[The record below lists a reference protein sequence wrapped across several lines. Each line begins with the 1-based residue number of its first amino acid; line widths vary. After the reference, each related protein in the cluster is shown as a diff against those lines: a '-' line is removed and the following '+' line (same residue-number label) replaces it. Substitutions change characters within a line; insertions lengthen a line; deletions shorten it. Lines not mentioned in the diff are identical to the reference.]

1 MFHEKLSSSY
11 RRWLFGWRTVVWA
24 GALLFGLA
32 HCRLAGALPLGWR
45 TAAWLAHYCLAGA
58 LLLDR
63 CGALLLGPAYCS
75 GDRRAAGPARC
86 CSPHDAA
93 SPSPLLL
100 AIPWA
105 HRRARSGHAC
115 SIVCGSFATRS
126 DDGVFPHIRSR
137 RGRRRTEAGCRWPS
151 EDDRLPPAVGRR
163 LSASGR
169 RKRRRAADMLG
180 ISGGEFLVLLV
191 VGALVL
197 GPKNIAEALRAM
209 RKGIEA
215 LRQWSAGMR
224 AEAGGELGVAEKE
237 VAALA
242 NLDFRQLDPRRIVR
256 EAVREE
262 MEAWMAMADAGG
274 AGTLSSERGAD
285 PAGDGTNRAAT
296 TAERT
301 AYSAAAFARTDFERA
316 NSRRTSSK
324 RAGSKGA
331 DAAATK
337 GAQATQ
343 GPDAQATQG
352 LDAQGPH
359 KPAAH
364 VPQEPSAQ
372 AEPKPNEK
380 STGELA
386 ARDSIEGDKL

>member
-1 MFHEKLSSSY
+1 
-11 RRWLFGWRTVVWA
+11 
-24 GALLFGLA
+24 
-32 HCRLAGALPLGWR
+32 
-45 TAAWLAHYCLAGA
+45 
-58 LLLDR
+58 
-63 CGALLLGPAYCS
+63 
-75 GDRRAAGPARC
+75 
-86 CSPHDAA
+86 
-93 SPSPLLL
+93 
-100 AIPWA
+100 
-105 HRRARSGHAC
+105 
-115 SIVCGSFATRS
+115 
-126 DDGVFPHIRSR
+126 
-137 RGRRRTEAGCRWPS
+137 
-151 EDDRLPPAVGRR
+151 
-163 LSASGR
+163 
-169 RKRRRAADMLG
+169 MLG

-197 GPKNIAEALRAM
+197 GPKNIAEALRTM
-209 RKGIEA
+209 REGIEA

-285 PAGDGTNRAAT
+285 PAGDGTNRAAR

-301 AYSAAAFARTDFERA
+301 AYSAAAFARADFERA

-352 LDAQGPH
+352 LDA
-359 KPAAH
+359 H
-364 VPQEPSAQ
+364 VPQEPAAQGLHKPSAQ

>member
-1 MFHEKLSSSY
+1 
-11 RRWLFGWRTVVWA
+11 
-24 GALLFGLA
+24 
-32 HCRLAGALPLGWR
+32 
-45 TAAWLAHYCLAGA
+45 
-58 LLLDR
+58 
-63 CGALLLGPAYCS
+63 
-75 GDRRAAGPARC
+75 
-86 CSPHDAA
+86 
-93 SPSPLLL
+93 
-100 AIPWA
+100 
-105 HRRARSGHAC
+105 
-115 SIVCGSFATRS
+115 
-126 DDGVFPHIRSR
+126 
-137 RGRRRTEAGCRWPS
+137 
-151 EDDRLPPAVGRR
+151 
-163 LSASGR
+163 
-169 RKRRRAADMLG
+169 
-180 ISGGEFLVLLV
+180 
-191 VGALVL
+191 
-197 GPKNIAEALRAM
+197 M

-296 TAERT
+296 TAER
-301 AYSAAAFARTDFERA
+301 AVYSAAAFARAGSERA
-316 NSRRTSSK
+316 GSRRTSSK

-343 GPDAQATQG
+343 APDAQATQG

-359 KPAAH
+359 KP
-364 VPQEPSAQ
+364 SAQ

-380 STGELA
+380 STGEPSA

>member
-1 MFHEKLSSSY
+1 
-11 RRWLFGWRTVVWA
+11 
-24 GALLFGLA
+24 
-32 HCRLAGALPLGWR
+32 
-45 TAAWLAHYCLAGA
+45 
-58 LLLDR
+58 
-63 CGALLLGPAYCS
+63 
-75 GDRRAAGPARC
+75 
-86 CSPHDAA
+86 
-93 SPSPLLL
+93 
-100 AIPWA
+100 
-105 HRRARSGHAC
+105 
-115 SIVCGSFATRS
+115 
-126 DDGVFPHIRSR
+126 
-137 RGRRRTEAGCRWPS
+137 
-151 EDDRLPPAVGRR
+151 
-163 LSASGR
+163 
-169 RKRRRAADMLG
+169 
-180 ISGGEFLVLLV
+180 
-191 VGALVL
+191 
-197 GPKNIAEALRAM
+197 M

-285 PAGDGTNRAAT
+285 PAGDGTNRAAR

-301 AYSAAAFARTDFERA
+301 AYSAAAFARADFERA

-343 GPDAQATQG
+343 G

-359 KPAAH
+359 KPDAH
-364 VPQEPSAQ
+364 VPQEPAAQGPHKPAAQGPHKPAVQ

>member
-11 RRWLFGWRTVVWA
+11 RRWPF
-24 GALLFGLA
+24 
-32 HCRLAGALPLGWR
+32 GWR
-45 TAAWLAHYCLAGA
+45 TAAWLAH
-58 LLLDR
+58 
-63 CGALLLGPAYCS
+63 CS
-75 GDRRAAGPARC
+75 GNRRAAGPARR
-86 CSPHDAA
+86 CSPHNAA
-93 SPSPLLL
+93 SPSPVLLTIL
-100 AIPWA
+100 WA

-151 EDDRLPPAVGRR
+151 EDDRLRLAVGRR
-163 LSASGR
+163 LSAGGR

-285 PAGDGTNRAAT
+285 PAGDGTNRAAR

-343 GPDAQATQG
+343 G

-359 KPAAH
+359 KPDAH
-364 VPQEPSAQ
+364 VPQEPAAQGLHKPSAQ

-380 STGELA
+380 STGEPSA

>member
-1 MFHEKLSSSY
+1 
-11 RRWLFGWRTVVWA
+11 
-24 GALLFGLA
+24 
-32 HCRLAGALPLGWR
+32 
-45 TAAWLAHYCLAGA
+45 
-58 LLLDR
+58 
-63 CGALLLGPAYCS
+63 
-75 GDRRAAGPARC
+75 
-86 CSPHDAA
+86 
-93 SPSPLLL
+93 
-100 AIPWA
+100 
-105 HRRARSGHAC
+105 
-115 SIVCGSFATRS
+115 
-126 DDGVFPHIRSR
+126 
-137 RGRRRTEAGCRWPS
+137 
-151 EDDRLPPAVGRR
+151 
-163 LSASGR
+163 
-169 RKRRRAADMLG
+169 MLG

-285 PAGDGTNRAAT
+285 PAGDGTNRAAR

-301 AYSAAAFARTDFERA
+301 AYSAAAFARADFERA

-337 GAQATQ
+337 GAQAR
-343 GPDAQATQG
+343 QG

-359 KPAAH
+359 KPDAH
-364 VPQEPSAQ
+364 VPQEPAAQGPHKPAVQ

>member
-1 MFHEKLSSSY
+1 
-11 RRWLFGWRTVVWA
+11 
-24 GALLFGLA
+24 
-32 HCRLAGALPLGWR
+32 
-45 TAAWLAHYCLAGA
+45 
-58 LLLDR
+58 
-63 CGALLLGPAYCS
+63 
-75 GDRRAAGPARC
+75 
-86 CSPHDAA
+86 
-93 SPSPLLL
+93 
-100 AIPWA
+100 
-105 HRRARSGHAC
+105 
-115 SIVCGSFATRS
+115 
-126 DDGVFPHIRSR
+126 
-137 RGRRRTEAGCRWPS
+137 
-151 EDDRLPPAVGRR
+151 
-163 LSASGR
+163 
-169 RKRRRAADMLG
+169 MLG

-285 PAGDGTNRAAT
+285 PAGDGTNRAAR

-301 AYSAAAFARTDFERA
+301 AYSAAAFARADFERA

-343 GPDAQATQG
+343 G

-359 KPAAH
+359 KPDAH
-364 VPQEPSAQ
+364 VPQEPSAQGPHKPSAQ

-380 STGELA
+380 STGEPSA

>member
-1 MFHEKLSSSY
+1 
-11 RRWLFGWRTVVWA
+11 
-24 GALLFGLA
+24 
-32 HCRLAGALPLGWR
+32 
-45 TAAWLAHYCLAGA
+45 
-58 LLLDR
+58 
-63 CGALLLGPAYCS
+63 
-75 GDRRAAGPARC
+75 
-86 CSPHDAA
+86 
-93 SPSPLLL
+93 
-100 AIPWA
+100 
-105 HRRARSGHAC
+105 
-115 SIVCGSFATRS
+115 
-126 DDGVFPHIRSR
+126 
-137 RGRRRTEAGCRWPS
+137 
-151 EDDRLPPAVGRR
+151 
-163 LSASGR
+163 
-169 RKRRRAADMLG
+169 MLG

-285 PAGDGTNRAAT
+285 PAGDGTNRAAR

-301 AYSAAAFARTDFERA
+301 AYSAAAFARADFERA

-343 GPDAQATQG
+343 G

-359 KPAAH
+359 KPDAH
-364 VPQEPSAQ
+364 VPQEPAAQGPHKPAVQ

>member
-1 MFHEKLSSSY
+1 
-11 RRWLFGWRTVVWA
+11 
-24 GALLFGLA
+24 
-32 HCRLAGALPLGWR
+32 
-45 TAAWLAHYCLAGA
+45 
-58 LLLDR
+58 
-63 CGALLLGPAYCS
+63 
-75 GDRRAAGPARC
+75 
-86 CSPHDAA
+86 
-93 SPSPLLL
+93 
-100 AIPWA
+100 
-105 HRRARSGHAC
+105 
-115 SIVCGSFATRS
+115 
-126 DDGVFPHIRSR
+126 
-137 RGRRRTEAGCRWPS
+137 
-151 EDDRLPPAVGRR
+151 
-163 LSASGR
+163 
-169 RKRRRAADMLG
+169 MLG

-296 TAERT
+296 TAER
-301 AYSAAAFARTDFERA
+301 AVYSAAAFARAGSERA
-316 NSRRTSSK
+316 GSRRTSSK

-343 GPDAQATQG
+343 APDAQATQG

-359 KPAAH
+359 KP
-364 VPQEPSAQ
+364 SAQ

-380 STGELA
+380 STGEPSA

>member
-1 MFHEKLSSSY
+1 
-11 RRWLFGWRTVVWA
+11 
-24 GALLFGLA
+24 
-32 HCRLAGALPLGWR
+32 
-45 TAAWLAHYCLAGA
+45 
-58 LLLDR
+58 
-63 CGALLLGPAYCS
+63 
-75 GDRRAAGPARC
+75 
-86 CSPHDAA
+86 
-93 SPSPLLL
+93 
-100 AIPWA
+100 
-105 HRRARSGHAC
+105 
-115 SIVCGSFATRS
+115 
-126 DDGVFPHIRSR
+126 
-137 RGRRRTEAGCRWPS
+137 
-151 EDDRLPPAVGRR
+151 
-163 LSASGR
+163 
-169 RKRRRAADMLG
+169 MLG

-285 PAGDGTNRAAT
+285 PAGDGTNRAAR

-324 RAGSKGA
+324 RADPKGA

-343 GPDAQATQG
+343 APDAQATQG

-364 VPQEPSAQ
+364 VPQEPAAQGPHKPSAQ

-380 STGELA
+380 STGEPSA

>member
-1 MFHEKLSSSY
+1 
-11 RRWLFGWRTVVWA
+11 
-24 GALLFGLA
+24 
-32 HCRLAGALPLGWR
+32 
-45 TAAWLAHYCLAGA
+45 
-58 LLLDR
+58 
-63 CGALLLGPAYCS
+63 
-75 GDRRAAGPARC
+75 
-86 CSPHDAA
+86 
-93 SPSPLLL
+93 
-100 AIPWA
+100 
-105 HRRARSGHAC
+105 
-115 SIVCGSFATRS
+115 
-126 DDGVFPHIRSR
+126 
-137 RGRRRTEAGCRWPS
+137 
-151 EDDRLPPAVGRR
+151 
-163 LSASGR
+163 
-169 RKRRRAADMLG
+169 MLG

-285 PAGDGTNRAAT
+285 PAGDGTNRAAR

-301 AYSAAAFARTDFERA
+301 AYSAAAFARADFERA

-337 GAQATQ
+337 G
-343 GPDAQATQG
+343 
-352 LDAQGPH
+352 
-359 KPAAH
+359 KPRKVRTRKPRKVWMRKARTSR
-364 VPQEPSAQ
+364 PRTSRKNRP
-372 AEPKPNEK
+372 PKPNPSQTK
-380 STGELA
+380 SPRASSPRGTRLKETNCETLAHHCSGRRSRGGLRRFEA
-386 ARDSIEGDKL
+386 ARRR

>member
-1 MFHEKLSSSY
+1 
-11 RRWLFGWRTVVWA
+11 
-24 GALLFGLA
+24 
-32 HCRLAGALPLGWR
+32 
-45 TAAWLAHYCLAGA
+45 
-58 LLLDR
+58 
-63 CGALLLGPAYCS
+63 
-75 GDRRAAGPARC
+75 
-86 CSPHDAA
+86 
-93 SPSPLLL
+93 
-100 AIPWA
+100 
-105 HRRARSGHAC
+105 
-115 SIVCGSFATRS
+115 
-126 DDGVFPHIRSR
+126 
-137 RGRRRTEAGCRWPS
+137 
-151 EDDRLPPAVGRR
+151 
-163 LSASGR
+163 
-169 RKRRRAADMLG
+169 MLG

-285 PAGDGTNRAAT
+285 PAGDGTNRAAR

-343 GPDAQATQG
+343 G

-359 KPAAH
+359 KPDAH
-364 VPQEPSAQ
+364 VPQEPAAQGLHKPSAQ

-380 STGELA
+380 STGEPSA

>member
-1 MFHEKLSSSY
+1 
-11 RRWLFGWRTVVWA
+11 
-24 GALLFGLA
+24 
-32 HCRLAGALPLGWR
+32 
-45 TAAWLAHYCLAGA
+45 
-58 LLLDR
+58 
-63 CGALLLGPAYCS
+63 
-75 GDRRAAGPARC
+75 
-86 CSPHDAA
+86 
-93 SPSPLLL
+93 
-100 AIPWA
+100 
-105 HRRARSGHAC
+105 
-115 SIVCGSFATRS
+115 
-126 DDGVFPHIRSR
+126 
-137 RGRRRTEAGCRWPS
+137 
-151 EDDRLPPAVGRR
+151 
-163 LSASGR
+163 
-169 RKRRRAADMLG
+169 MLG

-215 LRQWSAGMR
+215 LRQWSAGVR

-285 PAGDGTNRAAT
+285 PAGDGTNRAAR

-301 AYSAAAFARTDFERA
+301 AYSAAAFARADFERA

-343 GPDAQATQG
+343 G
-352 LDAQGPH
+352 LDACAMQEPAACTPH
-359 KPAAH
+359 KPAA
-364 VPQEPSAQ
+364 QAAQGRAAQ
-372 AEPKPNEK
+372 AEPEPNEK
-380 STGELA
+380 SPGELSA

>member
-1 MFHEKLSSSY
+1 
-11 RRWLFGWRTVVWA
+11 
-24 GALLFGLA
+24 
-32 HCRLAGALPLGWR
+32 
-45 TAAWLAHYCLAGA
+45 
-58 LLLDR
+58 
-63 CGALLLGPAYCS
+63 
-75 GDRRAAGPARC
+75 
-86 CSPHDAA
+86 
-93 SPSPLLL
+93 
-100 AIPWA
+100 
-105 HRRARSGHAC
+105 
-115 SIVCGSFATRS
+115 
-126 DDGVFPHIRSR
+126 
-137 RGRRRTEAGCRWPS
+137 
-151 EDDRLPPAVGRR
+151 
-163 LSASGR
+163 
-169 RKRRRAADMLG
+169 MLG

-285 PAGDGTNRAAT
+285 PAGDGTNRAAR

-301 AYSAAAFARTDFERA
+301 AYSAAAFARAGSERA
-316 NSRRTSSK
+316 GSRRTSSK

-343 GPDAQATQG
+343 G

-364 VPQEPSAQ
+364 VPQEPAAQGPHKPSAQ

-380 STGELA
+380 STGEPSA

>member
-1 MFHEKLSSSY
+1 M
-11 RRWLFGWRTVVWA
+11 
-24 GALLFGLA
+24 
-32 HCRLAGALPLGWR
+32 
-45 TAAWLAHYCLAGA
+45 
-58 LLLDR
+58 
-63 CGALLLGPAYCS
+63 
-75 GDRRAAGPARC
+75 
-86 CSPHDAA
+86 
-93 SPSPLLL
+93 
-100 AIPWA
+100 
-105 HRRARSGHAC
+105 
-115 SIVCGSFATRS
+115 
-126 DDGVFPHIRSR
+126 
-137 RGRRRTEAGCRWPS
+137 
-151 EDDRLPPAVGRR
+151 
-163 LSASGR
+163 
-169 RKRRRAADMLG
+169 
-180 ISGGEFLVLLV
+180 LLV

-285 PAGDGTNRAAT
+285 PAGDGTNRAAR

-301 AYSAAAFARTDFERA
+301 AYSAAAFARADFERA

-343 GPDAQATQG
+343 G

-359 KPAAH
+359 KPDAH
-364 VPQEPSAQ
+364 VPQEPAAQGPHKPAVQ